1 MGHNFIM
8 TRTDPQMRIRLPA
21 ELKKKI
27 NESASGEGRSQ
38 NAEVVHRLEMSF
50 RTTDSIPA
58 TSIDDLHQTMKD
70 LLQEL
75 KITGKNKKP
84 ASRKKRKKQ
93 AKPGK
98 QAEK

>member
-1 MGHNFIM
+1 MARN
-8 TRTDPQMRIRLPA
+8 DPQMRIRLPA

-27 NESASGEGRSQ
+27 YESASGGGRSQ

-50 RTTDSIPA
+50 RPTDSIQA
-58 TSIDDLHQTMKD
+58 SSIDDLHQTMKD

-75 KITGKNKKP
+75 KITGKTEKS

-93 AKPGK
+93 AKSGK
-98 QAEK
+98 EVKK